1 MHSICTAEYILL
13 PPGSTSTRNSS
24 RRGSS
29 EVGVEP
35 KSRKELIMEKA
46 REQLIKAKV
55 FLLKK

>member
-1 MHSICTAEYILL
+1 MNKYTVL

-24 RRGSS
+24 RRGSG

-35 KSRKELIMEKA
+35 KTRKELIMEKV
-46 REQLIKAKV
+46 REQLIKARI